1 MQTKMVVV
9 MVVWTGETKQR
20 KVRHKSG
27 ACAVRAVRLLLDK
40 SILAMAR
47 SAALRNIRLRHFH
60 SAPLIESPVTGLYRR
75 LICVNRIST
84 LADFENCLNLQE
96 LYLRKNNLTDI
107 NELVYLQNLPKLKYL
122 WLEENPLEDSA
133 GPSYRQIVLRALP
146 HLKKLDNVEVTP
158 EEVAEAMRA
167 PVAQSPPASQRN
179 HEMYENPSPP
189 PQQPPPSS
197 QQQQQQQYHHQQQYR
212 QQSPPVIEQQHQQ
225 MSPENTESECISDPA
240 DRASL
245 PSSPL
250 QRSPSNRDC
259 YSPPPTPHQH
269 RQQARSQAQNPAPHA
284 TSHYSGNSQHHQ
296 HRGSYQQYD
305 RSPGSDQ
312 DSPVSGYRERVPIA
326 PSMSTH
332 SMKEYYQSDY
342 QRQNPPA
349 HYRHSQMD
357 LTEWDETSPTS
368 NHQNNNNNNH
378 GGQHSANSGGHQQ
391 QAPTHGQSN
400 YQQNRRSIAGSTVNE
415 RELYQYRNGNGNGKG
430 AESREEWEDVDRR
443 RNENRRSDSRFN
455 DSASVISNALLNHF
469 AGVHRRPVSRNSNLL
484 SATLCLV
491 KELDYPSLEVVEHA
505 VRCRIDELAE

>member
-1 MQTKMVVV
+1 
-9 MVVWTGETKQR
+9 
-20 KVRHKSG
+20 
-27 ACAVRAVRLLLDK
+27 
-40 SILAMAR
+40 MAR
-47 SAALRNIRLRHFH
+47 LTEEMVIARSKQSDLAAIKKLNCWGSELSDVSIIRRMRGVEVLAF
-60 SAPLIESPVTGLYRR
+60 S
-75 LICVNRIST
+75 VNRIST
-84 LADFENCLNLQE
+84 LADFENCINLQE

-107 NELVYLQNLPKLKYL
+107 DELVYLQNLPKLKFL
-122 WLEENPLEDSA
+122 WLEENPLVELA
-133 GPSYRQIVLRALP
+133 GPGYRQIVLRALP
-146 HLKKLDNVEVTP
+146 NLKKLDNVDVSP

-167 PVAQSPPASQRN
+167 PVAQPQQR
-179 HEMYENPSPP
+179 HEVYENPSPP
-189 PQQPPPSS
+189 PPVQHQQTSP
-197 QQQQQQQYHHQQQYR
+197 QQQQQQYR
-212 QQSPPVIEQQHQQ
+212 QQSPVIEQ

-240 DRASL
+240 DRASI

-250 QRSPSNRDC
+250 Q
-259 YSPPPTPHQH
+259 
-269 RQQARSQAQNPAPHA
+269 
-284 TSHYSGNSQHHQ
+284 
-296 HRGSYQQYD
+296 

-357 LTEWDETSPTS
+357 LTEWDESS
-368 NHQNNNNNNH
+368 SAAHHQNNNNN
-378 GGQHSANSGGHQQ
+378 GGQNSSNSHHQQ
-391 QAPTHGQSN
+391 QQQQQQQQQHHGQSN

-415 RELYQYRNGNGNGKG
+415 RELYQYRNGNGKG
-430 AESREEWEDVDRR
+430 PESRDEWEDVDRR

>member
-1 MQTKMVVV
+1 
-9 MVVWTGETKQR
+9 
-20 KVRHKSG
+20 
-27 ACAVRAVRLLLDK
+27 
-40 SILAMAR
+40 MAR
-47 SAALRNIRLRHFH
+47 LTEEMVIARSKQSDLGAIKKLNCWGSELSDVSIIRRMRGVEVLAL
-60 SAPLIESPVTGLYRR
+60 S
-75 LICVNRIST
+75 VNRIST

-197 QQQQQQQYHHQQQYR
+197 QQQQQQQQYHHQQQQYR
-212 QQSPPVIEQQHQQ
+212 QQSPPVIE
-225 MSPENTESECISDPA
+225 
-240 DRASL
+240 
-245 PSSPL
+245 
-250 QRSPSNRDC
+250 
-259 YSPPPTPHQH
+259 
-269 RQQARSQAQNPAPHA
+269 
-284 TSHYSGNSQHHQ
+284 
-296 HRGSYQQYD
+296 

-378 GGQHSANSGGHQQ
+378 GGSHSANSGGHQQ
-391 QAPTHGQSN
+391 QAPAHGQSN

>member
-1 MQTKMVVV
+1 
-9 MVVWTGETKQR
+9 
-20 KVRHKSG
+20 
-27 ACAVRAVRLLLDK
+27 
-40 SILAMAR
+40 MAR
-47 SAALRNIRLRHFH
+47 LTEEMVIARSKQSDLGAIKKLNCWGSELSDVSIIRRMRGVEVLAL
-60 SAPLIESPVTGLYRR
+60 S
-75 LICVNRIST
+75 VNRIST

-167 PVAQSPPASQRN
+167 PVAQPSPASQRN

-197 QQQQQQQYHHQQQYR
+197 QQQQYHHQQQYR
-212 QQSPPVIEQQHQQ
+212 QQSPPVIE
-225 MSPENTESECISDPA
+225 
-240 DRASL
+240 
-245 PSSPL
+245 
-250 QRSPSNRDC
+250 
-259 YSPPPTPHQH
+259 
-269 RQQARSQAQNPAPHA
+269 
-284 TSHYSGNSQHHQ
+284 
-296 HRGSYQQYD
+296 
-305 RSPGSDQ
+305 
-312 DSPVSGYRERVPIA
+312 
-326 PSMSTH
+326 
-332 SMKEYYQSDY
+332 EYYQSDY

-378 GGQHSANSGGHQQ
+378 GGQHSANSGGHSQ
-391 QAPTHGQSN
+391 QAPAHGQSN

>member
-1 MQTKMVVV
+1 
-9 MVVWTGETKQR
+9 
-20 KVRHKSG
+20 
-27 ACAVRAVRLLLDK
+27 
-40 SILAMAR
+40 MAR
-47 SAALRNIRLRHFH
+47 LTEEMVIARSKQSDLAAIKKLNCWGSELSDVSIIRRMRGVEVLAF
-60 SAPLIESPVTGLYRR
+60 S
-75 LICVNRIST
+75 VNRIST
-84 LADFENCLNLQE
+84 LADFENCINLQE

-107 NELVYLQNLPKLKYL
+107 DELVYLQNLPKLKYL
-122 WLEENPLEDSA
+122 WLEENPLVDNA

-146 HLKKLDNVEVTP
+146 NLKKLDNVDVTP
-158 EEVAEAMRA
+158 EEVTEAMRA
-167 PVAQSPPASQRN
+167 PVAQPQR
-179 HEMYENPSPP
+179 HEVYENPSPP
-189 PQQPPPSS
+189 PPQQQQPPVS
-197 QQQQQQQYHHQQQYR
+197 QQQYR
-212 QQSPPVIEQQHQQ
+212 QQSPVIEQ

-240 DRASL
+240 DRVSI

-250 QRSPSNRDC
+250 Q
-259 YSPPPTPHQH
+259 
-269 RQQARSQAQNPAPHA
+269 
-284 TSHYSGNSQHHQ
+284 
-296 HRGSYQQYD
+296 

-357 LTEWDETSPTS
+357 LTEWDESSPAGH
-368 NHQNNNNNNH
+368 HQNNNNN
-378 GGQHSANSGGHQQ
+378 GGQHSSNSHHQQ
-391 QAPTHGQSN
+391 QQQHHGQTN

-415 RELYQYRNGNGNGKG
+415 RELYQYRNGNGKG
-430 AESREEWEDVDRR
+430 PESRDEWEDVDRR

>member
-1 MQTKMVVV
+1 
-9 MVVWTGETKQR
+9 
-20 KVRHKSG
+20 
-27 ACAVRAVRLLLDK
+27 
-40 SILAMAR
+40 MAR
-47 SAALRNIRLRHFH
+47 LTEEMVIARSKQSDLAAIKKLNCWGSELSDVSIIRRMRGVEVLAF
-60 SAPLIESPVTGLYRR
+60 S
-75 LICVNRIST
+75 VNRIST
-84 LADFENCLNLQE
+84 LADFENCINLQE

-107 NELVYLQNLPKLKYL
+107 DELVYLQNLPKLKYL
-122 WLEENPLEDSA
+122 WLEENPLVDNA

-146 HLKKLDNVEVTP
+146 NLKKLDNVDVTP
-158 EEVAEAMRA
+158 EEVTEAMRA
-167 PVAQSPPASQRN
+167 PVAQPQR
-179 HEMYENPSPP
+179 HEVYENPSPP
-189 PQQPPPSS
+189 PPQQQQPPVS
-197 QQQQQQQYHHQQQYR
+197 QQQYR
-212 QQSPPVIEQQHQQ
+212 QQSPVIE
-225 MSPENTESECISDPA
+225 
-240 DRASL
+240 
-245 PSSPL
+245 
-250 QRSPSNRDC
+250 
-259 YSPPPTPHQH
+259 
-269 RQQARSQAQNPAPHA
+269 
-284 TSHYSGNSQHHQ
+284 
-296 HRGSYQQYD
+296 

-357 LTEWDETSPTS
+357 LTEWDESSPAGH
-368 NHQNNNNNNH
+368 HQNNNNN
-378 GGQHSANSGGHQQ
+378 GGQHSSNSHHQQ
-391 QAPTHGQSN
+391 QQQHHGQTN

-415 RELYQYRNGNGNGKG
+415 RELYQYRNGNGKG
-430 AESREEWEDVDRR
+430 PESRDEWEDVDRR

>member
-1 MQTKMVVV
+1 
-9 MVVWTGETKQR
+9 
-20 KVRHKSG
+20 
-27 ACAVRAVRLLLDK
+27 
-40 SILAMAR
+40 MAR
-47 SAALRNIRLRHFH
+47 LTEEMVIARSKQSDLGAIKKLNCWGSELSDVSIIRRMRGVEVLAL
-60 SAPLIESPVTGLYRR
+60 S
-75 LICVNRIST
+75 VNRIST

-197 QQQQQQQYHHQQQYR
+197 QQQQQYHHQQQYR

-250 QRSPSNRDC
+250 QRNPSNRDC
-259 YSPPPTPHQH
+259 YSPPPTHQP
-269 RQQARSQAQNPAPHA
+269 RQQAPSQAQYPPPHA
-284 TSHYSGNSQHHQ
+284 TSHYSGNSQHRQ

-305 RSPGSDQ
+305 
-312 DSPVSGYRERVPIA
+312 
-326 PSMSTH
+326 
-332 SMKEYYQSDY
+332 EYYQSDY

-391 QAPTHGQSN
+391 QAPAHGQSN

>member
-1 MQTKMVVV
+1 
-9 MVVWTGETKQR
+9 
-20 KVRHKSG
+20 
-27 ACAVRAVRLLLDK
+27 
-40 SILAMAR
+40 MAR
-47 SAALRNIRLRHFH
+47 LTEEMVIARSKQSDLGAIKKLNCWGSELSDVSIIRRMRGVEVLAL
-60 SAPLIESPVTGLYRR
+60 S
-75 LICVNRIST
+75 VNRIST

-197 QQQQQQQYHHQQQYR
+197 QQQQQYHHQQQYR
-212 QQSPPVIEQQHQQ
+212 QQSPPVIE
-225 MSPENTESECISDPA
+225 
-240 DRASL
+240 
-245 PSSPL
+245 
-250 QRSPSNRDC
+250 
-259 YSPPPTPHQH
+259 
-269 RQQARSQAQNPAPHA
+269 
-284 TSHYSGNSQHHQ
+284 
-296 HRGSYQQYD
+296 

-391 QAPTHGQSN
+391 QAPAHGQSN

>member
-1 MQTKMVVV
+1 
-9 MVVWTGETKQR
+9 
-20 KVRHKSG
+20 
-27 ACAVRAVRLLLDK
+27 
-40 SILAMAR
+40 MAR
-47 SAALRNIRLRHFH
+47 LTEEMVIARSKQSDLGAIKKLNCWGSELSDVSIIRRMRGVEVLAL
-60 SAPLIESPVTGLYRR
+60 S
-75 LICVNRIST
+75 VNRIST

-197 QQQQQQQYHHQQQYR
+197 QQQQQQQQYHHQQQQYR
-212 QQSPPVIEQQHQQ
+212 QQSPPVIEQQQHQQ

-259 YSPPPTPHQH
+259 YSPPAAHQH
-269 RQQARSQAQNPAPHA
+269 RQQAPSQAQPHA

-378 GGQHSANSGGHQQ
+378 GGSHSANSGGHQQ
-391 QAPTHGQSN
+391 QAPAHGQSN

>member
-1 MQTKMVVV
+1 
-9 MVVWTGETKQR
+9 
-20 KVRHKSG
+20 
-27 ACAVRAVRLLLDK
+27 
-40 SILAMAR
+40 MAR
-47 SAALRNIRLRHFH
+47 LTEEMVIARSKQSDLAAIKKLNCWGSELSDVSIIRRMRGVEVLAF
-60 SAPLIESPVTGLYRR
+60 S
-75 LICVNRIST
+75 VNRIST
-84 LADFENCLNLQE
+84 LADFENCINLQE

-107 NELVYLQNLPKLKYL
+107 DELVYLQNLPKLKYL
-122 WLEENPLEDSA
+122 WLEENPLVESA
-133 GPSYRQIVLRALP
+133 GPTYRQIVLRALP
-146 HLKKLDNVEVTP
+146 NLKKLDNVDVTP
-158 EEVAEAMRA
+158 EEVSEAMRA
-167 PVAQSPPASQRN
+167 PVAQPR
-179 HEMYENPSPP
+179 HEPVYDDPSPP
-189 PQQPPPSS
+189 PPPQQ
-197 QQQQQQQYHHQQQYR
+197 HR
-212 QQSPPVIEQQHQQ
+212 QQSPVIE
-225 MSPENTESECISDPA
+225 
-240 DRASL
+240 
-245 PSSPL
+245 
-250 QRSPSNRDC
+250 
-259 YSPPPTPHQH
+259 
-269 RQQARSQAQNPAPHA
+269 
-284 TSHYSGNSQHHQ
+284 
-296 HRGSYQQYD
+296 

-357 LTEWDETSPTS
+357 LTEWDESSTAA
-368 NHQNNNNNNH
+368 HNNNN
-378 GGQHSANSGGHQQ
+378 GGQHSTNSHPHPQQ
-391 QAPTHGQSN
+391 QPAQHGQSN

-430 AESREEWEDVDRR
+430 PDSRDEWEDVDRR

>member
-1 MQTKMVVV
+1 
-9 MVVWTGETKQR
+9 
-20 KVRHKSG
+20 
-27 ACAVRAVRLLLDK
+27 
-40 SILAMAR
+40 MAR
-47 SAALRNIRLRHFH
+47 LTEEMVIARSKQSDLGAIKKLNCWGSELSDVSIIRRMRGVEVLAL
-60 SAPLIESPVTGLYRR
+60 S
-75 LICVNRIST
+75 VNRIST

-197 QQQQQQQYHHQQQYR
+197 QQQQQQQQYHHQQQQYR

-250 QRSPSNRDC
+250 Q
-259 YSPPPTPHQH
+259 
-269 RQQARSQAQNPAPHA
+269 
-284 TSHYSGNSQHHQ
+284 
-296 HRGSYQQYD
+296 
-305 RSPGSDQ
+305 
-312 DSPVSGYRERVPIA
+312 
-326 PSMSTH
+326 
-332 SMKEYYQSDY
+332 EYYQSDY

-378 GGQHSANSGGHQQ
+378 GGSHSANSGGHQQ
-391 QAPTHGQSN
+391 QAPAHGQSN

>member
-1 MQTKMVVV
+1 
-9 MVVWTGETKQR
+9 
-20 KVRHKSG
+20 
-27 ACAVRAVRLLLDK
+27 
-40 SILAMAR
+40 MAR
-47 SAALRNIRLRHFH
+47 LTEEMVIARSKQSDLAAIKKLNCWGSELSDVSIIRRMRGVEVLAF
-60 SAPLIESPVTGLYRR
+60 S
-75 LICVNRIST
+75 VNRIST
-84 LADFENCLNLQE
+84 LADFENCINLQE

-107 NELVYLQNLPKLKYL
+107 DELVYLQNLPKLKYL
-122 WLEENPLEDSA
+122 WLEENPLVDNA

-146 HLKKLDNVEVTP
+146 NLKKLDNVDVTP

-167 PVAQSPPASQRN
+167 PVAQPQR
-179 HEMYENPSPP
+179 HEVYENPSPP
-189 PQQPPPSS
+189 PPQQQQPPVS
-197 QQQQQQQYHHQQQYR
+197 QQQYR
-212 QQSPPVIEQQHQQ
+212 QQSPVIE
-225 MSPENTESECISDPA
+225 
-240 DRASL
+240 
-245 PSSPL
+245 
-250 QRSPSNRDC
+250 RSPPNRDC
-259 YSPPPTPHQH
+259 YSPPT
-269 RQQARSQAQNPAPHA
+269 QAQNSHA
-284 TSHYSGNSQHHQ
+284 SSHYNTNN

-357 LTEWDETSPTS
+357 LTEWDESSPAGH
-368 NHQNNNNNNH
+368 HQNNNNN
-378 GGQHSANSGGHQQ
+378 GGQHSSNSHHQQ
-391 QAPTHGQSN
+391 QQQHHGQTN

-415 RELYQYRNGNGNGKG
+415 RELYQYRNGNGKG
-430 AESREEWEDVDRR
+430 PESRDEWEDVDRR

-469 AGVHRRPVSRNSNLL
+469 AGVHRRPNSNLL

>member
-1 MQTKMVVV
+1 
-9 MVVWTGETKQR
+9 
-20 KVRHKSG
+20 
-27 ACAVRAVRLLLDK
+27 
-40 SILAMAR
+40 MAR
-47 SAALRNIRLRHFH
+47 LTEEMVIARSKQSDLAAIKKLNCWGSELSDVSIIRRMRGVEVLAF
-60 SAPLIESPVTGLYRR
+60 S
-75 LICVNRIST
+75 VNRIST
-84 LADFENCLNLQE
+84 LADFENCINLQE

-107 NELVYLQNLPKLKYL
+107 DELVYLQNLPKLKYL
-122 WLEENPLEDSA
+122 WLEENPLVEHA
-133 GPSYRQIVLRALP
+133 GPGYRQIVLRALP
-146 HLKKLDNVEVTP
+146 NLKKLDNVDVSP

-167 PVAQSPPASQRN
+167 PVAQPQQR
-179 HEMYENPSPP
+179 HEVYENPSPP
-189 PQQPPPSS
+189 PPVQHQQTSP
-197 QQQQQQQYHHQQQYR
+197 QQQQQQQYR
-212 QQSPPVIEQQHQQ
+212 QQSPVIEQ

-240 DRASL
+240 DRASI

-250 QRSPSNRDC
+250 Q
-259 YSPPPTPHQH
+259 
-269 RQQARSQAQNPAPHA
+269 
-284 TSHYSGNSQHHQ
+284 
-296 HRGSYQQYD
+296 

-357 LTEWDETSPTS
+357 LTEWDESSPAAH
-368 NHQNNNNNNH
+368 HQNNNNN
-378 GGQHSANSGGHQQ
+378 GGQNSSNSHHQQ
-391 QAPTHGQSN
+391 QQQQQQQHHGQSN

-415 RELYQYRNGNGNGKG
+415 RELYQYRNGNGKG
-430 AESREEWEDVDRR
+430 PESRDEWEDVDRR

>member
-1 MQTKMVVV
+1 
-9 MVVWTGETKQR
+9 
-20 KVRHKSG
+20 
-27 ACAVRAVRLLLDK
+27 
-40 SILAMAR
+40 MAR
-47 SAALRNIRLRHFH
+47 LTEEMVIARSKQSDLGAIKKLNCWGSELSDVSIIRRMRGVEVLAL
-60 SAPLIESPVTGLYRR
+60 S
-75 LICVNRIST
+75 VNRIST

-197 QQQQQQQYHHQQQYR
+197 QQHYHQQQQYR
-212 QQSPPVIEQQHQQ
+212 QQSPPVIE
-225 MSPENTESECISDPA
+225 
-240 DRASL
+240 
-245 PSSPL
+245 
-250 QRSPSNRDC
+250 
-259 YSPPPTPHQH
+259 
-269 RQQARSQAQNPAPHA
+269 
-284 TSHYSGNSQHHQ
+284 
-296 HRGSYQQYD
+296 
-305 RSPGSDQ
+305 
-312 DSPVSGYRERVPIA
+312 
-326 PSMSTH
+326 
-332 SMKEYYQSDY
+332 EYYQSDY

-391 QAPTHGQSN
+391 QAPAHGQSN

-415 RELYQYRNGNGNGKG
+415 RELYQYRNGNGNGKS

>member
-1 MQTKMVVV
+1 
-9 MVVWTGETKQR
+9 
-20 KVRHKSG
+20 
-27 ACAVRAVRLLLDK
+27 
-40 SILAMAR
+40 MAR
-47 SAALRNIRLRHFH
+47 LTEEMVIARSKQSDLGAIKKLNCWGSELSDVSIIRRMRGVEVLAF
-60 SAPLIESPVTGLYRR
+60 S
-75 LICVNRIST
+75 VNRIST
-84 LADFENCLNLQE
+84 LADFENCINLQE

-107 NELVYLQNLPKLKYL
+107 DELVFLQNLPKLKFL
-122 WLEENPLEDSA
+122 WLEENPLVESA
-133 GPSYRQIVLRALP
+133 GPTYRQIVLRALP
-146 HLKKLDNVEVTP
+146 NLKKLDNVDVTP
-158 EEVAEAMRA
+158 EEVAEAIRA
-167 PVAQSPPASQRN
+167 PVAQPQPR
-179 HEMYENPSPP
+179 HEIYEDPSPP
-189 PQQPPPSS
+189 PQPYQQQPPS
-197 QQQQQQQYHHQQQYR
+197 QPQQQQYR
-212 QQSPPVIEQQHQQ
+212 QQSPVIEQQ

-250 QRSPSNRDC
+250 QRSPSNREFC
-259 YSPPPTPHQH
+259 YSPPSKAPP
-269 RQQARSQAQNPAPHA
+269 QAQNPPAS
-284 TSHYSGNSQHHQ
+284 SHCTASS
-296 HRGSYQQYD
+296 HRGSYQQFD

-357 LTEWDETSPTS
+357 LTEWDESSPTS
-368 NHQNNNNNNH
+368 NHQNNNNNN
-378 GGQHSANSGGHQQ
+378 GGQNSGSQHGQQ
-391 QAPTHGQSN
+391 QQQGPHGQSH

-430 AESREEWEDVDRR
+430 PDSRDEWEDVDRR

-505 VRCRIDELAE
+505 VRCRIDELSE

>member
-1 MQTKMVVV
+1 MA
-9 MVVWTGETKQR
+9 QR
-20 KVRHKSG
+20 FRVS
-27 ACAVRAVRLLLDK
+27 
-40 SILAMAR
+40 
-47 SAALRNIRLRHFH
+47 
-60 SAPLIESPVTGLYRR
+60 
-75 LICVNRIST
+75 VNRIST
-84 LADFENCLNLQE
+84 LADFENCINLQE

-107 NELVYLQNLPKLKYL
+107 DELVYLQNLPKLKYL
-122 WLEENPLEDSA
+122 WLEENPLVESA
-133 GPSYRQIVLRALP
+133 GPTYRQIVLRALP
-146 HLKKLDNVEVTP
+146 NLKKLDNVDVTP
-158 EEVAEAMRA
+158 EEVSEAMRA
-167 PVAQSPPASQRN
+167 PVAQPR
-179 HEMYENPSPP
+179 HEPVYDDPSPP
-189 PQQPPPSS
+189 PPPQQ
-197 QQQQQQQYHHQQQYR
+197 HR
-212 QQSPPVIEQQHQQ
+212 QQSPVIEQQ

-240 DRASL
+240 DRASI

-250 QRSPSNRDC
+250 Q
-259 YSPPPTPHQH
+259 
-269 RQQARSQAQNPAPHA
+269 
-284 TSHYSGNSQHHQ
+284 
-296 HRGSYQQYD
+296 

-357 LTEWDETSPTS
+357 LTEWDESSTAA
-368 NHQNNNNNNH
+368 HNNNN
-378 GGQHSANSGGHQQ
+378 GGQHSTNSHPHPQQ
-391 QAPTHGQSN
+391 QPAQHGQSN

-430 AESREEWEDVDRR
+430 PDSRDEWEDVDRR

>member
-1 MQTKMVVV
+1 
-9 MVVWTGETKQR
+9 
-20 KVRHKSG
+20 
-27 ACAVRAVRLLLDK
+27 
-40 SILAMAR
+40 MAR
-47 SAALRNIRLRHFH
+47 LTEEMVIARSKQSDLAAIKKLNCWGSELSDVSIIRRMRGVEVLAF
-60 SAPLIESPVTGLYRR
+60 S
-75 LICVNRIST
+75 VNRIST
-84 LADFENCLNLQE
+84 LADFENCINLQE

-107 NELVYLQNLPKLKYL
+107 DELVYLQNLPKLKFL
-122 WLEENPLEDSA
+122 WLEENPLVEHA
-133 GPSYRQIVLRALP
+133 GPGYRQIVLRALP
-146 HLKKLDNVEVTP
+146 NLKKLDNVDVSP

-167 PVAQSPPASQRN
+167 PVAQPQQR
-179 HEMYENPSPP
+179 HEVYENPSPP
-189 PQQPPPSS
+189 PPVQHQQTSP
-197 QQQQQQQYHHQQQYR
+197 QQQQQQYR
-212 QQSPPVIEQQHQQ
+212 QQSPVIEQ

-240 DRASL
+240 DRASI

-250 QRSPSNRDC
+250 Q
-259 YSPPPTPHQH
+259 
-269 RQQARSQAQNPAPHA
+269 
-284 TSHYSGNSQHHQ
+284 
-296 HRGSYQQYD
+296 

-357 LTEWDETSPTS
+357 LTEWDESS
-368 NHQNNNNNNH
+368 QAAHHQNNNNN
-378 GGQHSANSGGHQQ
+378 GGQNSSNSHHQQ
-391 QAPTHGQSN
+391 QQQQQQQHHGQSN

-415 RELYQYRNGNGNGKG
+415 RELYQYRNGNGKG
-430 AESREEWEDVDRR
+430 PESRDEWEDVDRR